1 MVLGNSSLVWGG
13 GKLTNPRNRSRLWAR
28 PKMEGT
34 QKAKKLSQ
42 SPVKGWV
49 KVTQKQKWFD
59 LTAAGAPPEKIE
71 ATQHCLVS
79 LWKALKREQ
88 FRSASPAPAIPDALP
103 APAEA
108 SGIHALDT

>member
-1 MVLGNSSLVWGG
+1 MPSPVVGEDIYGVGQFIAGLGG
-13 GKLTNPRNRSRLWAR
+13 GAR

-88 FRSASPAPAIPDALP
+88 FRSASPVPAIPDALP